1 MGSREQ
7 HLLPIS
13 NVSVTA
19 LKTISL
25 STCQPLQWVI
35 ALSLSLAAPPK
46 EPVLMCRSNN
56 YPKGFYCSW
65 HLPTPT
71 YIPNTFNI
79 SVM

>member
-1 MGSREQ
+1 MVGHPFAQ
-7 HLLPIS
+7 NL
-13 NVSVTA
+13 
-19 LKTISL
+19 
-25 STCQPLQWVI
+25 VI
-35 ALSLSLAAPPK
+35 TPPQQVITLSLSLAAPPK

-71 YIPNTFNI
+71 YIPNYFNI

>member
-1 MGSREQ
+1 MEGR
-7 HLLPIS
+7 
-13 NVSVTA
+13 
-19 LKTISL
+19 SL
-25 STCQPLQWVI
+25 VQDLVITPPQRVI

-46 EPVLMCRSNN
+46 EPLLMCRSNN

-71 YIPNTFNI
+71 YIPNSFNI